1 MDAEPTVPGAA
12 SGAGGPPAGPCHRYP
27 RLAAEDADL
36 MADLQIQSLG
46 YQAALA
52 ITTQVVQPSLLDFL
66 R

>member
-1 MDAEPTVPGAA
+1 
-12 SGAGGPPAGPCHRYP
+12 
-27 RLAAEDADL
+27 